1 MNIPLIKYWLSTSR
15 LGTRWVDVVAGE
27 SGGVSKSENVPN
39 LTLSLPAATFV
50 LC

>member
-15 LGTRWVDVVAGE
+15 FGTRWVDVVAGE

-39 LTLSLPAATFV
+39 HWKWYLYNPYQL
-50 LC
+50 